1 MYKCC
6 LFRYIPLLCPI
17 DYFSGVLFSKGSLL
31 TGVDASAAQNSTV
44 TKTCSQCG
52 AVLPSS
58 ARACSFCESSFS
70 VGPSSW
76 EGPTGISSSQS
87 LGAHEDQGS
96 AGRDRD
102 QPNIHSGALPHI
114 EEDPAWRGELA
125 QRLDAYRSRRRKLAP
140 NAAQS
145 RFSFDE
151 PASAAAPHT
160 PVAVADGGA
169 LAEENFSFTIA
180 IGRPSKKGVL
190 EESRMEIDVSLPPD
204 AESTPQ
210 TEIAEDERKSQPA
223 LHQVA
228 SIDDRRLAALVDFCC
243 LLFAYGGFLMLF
255 GSLGGQFTLS
265 KLNAA
270 VYTATFAIVYLQYFA
285 LFTVFGGTTPGM
297 MMRGLQ
303 VVSFSGEPPTPRQ
316 MLLRSAGY
324 ILSAG
329 TFFLGFL
336 WAMWDEDEL
345 TWHDRLSGTHLS
357 MAQTF
362 ADLENSSVAH
372 SQ

>member
-1 MYKCC
+1 M
-6 LFRYIPLLCPI
+6 LFLE
-17 DYFSGVLFSKGSLL
+17 SSLL

-58 ARACSFCESSFS
+58 VRACNFCDSSFS
-70 VGPSSW
+70 VGLSSW
-76 EGPTGISSSQS
+76 EDPSDILSRENAALHGNHGP
-87 LGAHEDQGS
+87 
-96 AGRDRD
+96 AGRNPSER
-102 QPNIHSGALPHI
+102 LPDVSRQA
-114 EEDPAWRGELA
+114 EQDTPWRGELA
-125 QRLDAYRSRRRKLAP
+125 QRLDAYRSKRRNLSP

-145 RFSFDE
+145 RFSFDD
-151 PASAAAPHT
+151 SDGLTPHP
-160 PVAVADGGA
+160 PVAV
-169 LAEENFSFTIA
+169 EEVPASVEDDFSFTIA
-180 IGRPSKKGVL
+180 IGRPSKKRAL
-190 EESRMEIDVSLPPD
+190 EESRMVIDVSLPPNS
-204 AESTPQ
+204 EPNSQSPVV
-210 TEIAEDERKSQPA
+210 EDERKSQPG
-223 LHQVA
+223 LHPVA
-228 SIDDRRLAALVDFCC
+228 SMDDRRLAALVDCCC

-270 VYTATFAIVYLQYFA
+270 VYTTTFAIVYLQYFA
-285 LFTVFGGTTPGM
+285 LFTIFGGTTPGM

-324 ILSAG
+324 LLSAG

-345 TWHDRLSGTHLS
+345 TWHDRLSRTHLS
-357 MAQTF
+357 AAQTF